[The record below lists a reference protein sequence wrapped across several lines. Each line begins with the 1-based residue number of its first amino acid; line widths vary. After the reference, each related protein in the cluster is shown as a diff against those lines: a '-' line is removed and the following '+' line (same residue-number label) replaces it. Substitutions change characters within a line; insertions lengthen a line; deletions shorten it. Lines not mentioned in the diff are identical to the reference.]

1 MKLLK
6 IILNCDKD
14 FISRDSEKLR
24 GYFGKICKEN
34 KMFHNHLDGYQF
46 NYDFSYIQYKIID
59 KKPCIIAI
67 EKGTDALLEIV
78 DSIKEINIGNE
89 IIKVTPEVILK
100 YPNIEIGDDFF
111 IYKFESTWLA
121 LNDTNFIKYKNNQL
135 NLDKILT
142 ANILEF
148 LKMCNIWTD
157 KKIIVKGDFQENLIT
172 QKDTKIIGFIG
183 TFKTNIK
190 LPDDI
195 SLGKRKSI
203 GMGRIKYIGKE

>member
-34 KMFHNHLDGYQF
+34 KMFHNHLDSYQF

-67 EKGTDALLEIV
+67 DKGADAVLEIV
-78 DSIKEINIGNE
+78 DNIKQIVIGKE
-89 IIKVTPEVILK
+89 VIEVTPEVILK
-100 YPNIEIGDDFF
+100 YPNIVVTEEN
-111 IYKFESTWLA
+111 YCYRFETIWLA
-121 LNDTNFIKYKNNQL
+121 LNDRNFLKYKNNQL
-135 NLDKILT
+135 DLNKILT

-148 LKMCNIWTD
+148 LKMCGIRSD
-157 KKIIVKGDFQENLIT
+157 KRIVVEGDFQEKIIT
-172 QKDTKIIGFIG
+172 QKDSKIIGFMG
-183 TFKTNIK
+183 TFRTNII